1 MKKIVGT
8 IAAVAVAAGVAFA
21 DVGIGSWGRAV
32 WTPVAY
38 DDADGKVKSWEGISW
53 GGNFSRIGITVHG
66 ESENVGFAL
75 DMNADNYSSTG
86 IGVHDIAHF
95 WAKPWSWLEVKIGK
109 TQDDTGRGN
118 IAYGIFN
125 WKRMGAGWT
134 GEDVTF
140 TRFGNGTGGQAQGAI
155 VKVTPVEGLWA
166 IAAFDVQ
173 DNGEAVST
181 FGNHAQYGV
190 GYNIEGIG
198 HIRAQ
203 YIGGENVTDHDG
215 NLVAKDQ
222 INAAFDLAAVENL
235 YLTVG
240 AYIPLH
246 LNRGQLDVKDPKTKK
261 IWKFNE
267 DTGIYDL
274 DKTETTSFSVAE
286 KDKDGIPQV
295 KLAVGASYKVAAVT
309 FNAFF
314 VGYLPNTLK
323 NKDGD
328 KLLTKDF
335 NCQVGVGADVDLGN
349 GIGLVADVR
358 FSSAVSYSGSSTTLK
373 TSGEEV
379 VFLVGASK
387 ALTNGS
393 IGIGFQGDINT
404 VIAENF
410 TDNSNTRFNWCIP
423 VVISASF

>member
-53 GGNFSRIGITVHG
+53 GGNFSRVGITVHA

-118 IAYGIFN
+118 IAYGMFN

-155 VKVTPVEGLWA
+155 LKVTPVEGLWA

-181 FGNHAQYGV
+181 FGNHAQYGI
-190 GYNIEGIG
+190 GYEIDGIG

-203 YIGGENVTDHDG
+203 YIGGKNTTDVDG
-215 NLVAKDQ
+215 STVPEDQ

-246 LNRGQLDVKDPKTKK
+246 LNRGNVK
-261 IWKFNE
+261 
-267 DTGIYDL
+267 
-274 DKTETTSFSVAE
+274 E
-286 KDKDGIPQV
+286 KDKKIEDTIPQV

-314 VGYLPNTLK
+314 VGNLPNTIK
-323 NKDGD
+323 FGGSEV
-328 KLLTKDF
+328 TKDF

-358 FSSAVSYSGSSTTLK
+358 FSSAVSYSDSSTTHK
-373 TSGEEV
+373 ASGEEV

-404 VIAENF
+404 VIADNF
-410 TDNSNTRFNWCIP
+410 KDNSNTRFNWCIP

>member
-75 DMNADNYSSTG
+75 DMNADDYGNKG

-95 WAKPWSWLEVKIGK
+95 WAKPWSWLEVKVGK

-118 IAYGIFN
+118 IAYGMFN

-181 FGNHAQYGV
+181 FGNHAQYGI
-190 GYNIEGIG
+190 GYEIAGIG

-203 YIGGENVTDHDG
+203 YIGGELKEKLGSNEYDVKDLSSG
-215 NLVAKDQ
+215 EAVAKDL
-222 INAAFDLAAVENL
+222 INAAFDLKAVENL

-246 LNRGQLDVKDPKTKK
+246 LNRGNVAITDK
-261 IWKFNE
+261 IE
-267 DTGIYDL
+267 
-274 DKTETTSFSVAE
+274 ET
-286 KDKDGIPQV
+286 IPQV

-314 VGYLPNTLK
+314 VGNLPNTVK
-323 NKDGD
+323 GGGFEA
-328 KLLTKDF
+328 TKDF

-358 FSSAVSYSGSSTTLK
+358 FSSAVSYAIGSTTYK
-373 TSGEEV
+373 ASGEEV

-404 VIAENF
+404 VIANF
-410 TDNSNTRFNWCIP
+410 KDNSNTRFNWCIP

>member
-53 GGNFSRIGITVHG
+53 GGNFSRVGITVHA

-75 DMNADNYSSTG
+75 DMNADDYGNKG

-95 WAKPWSWLEVKIGK
+95 WAKPWSWLEVKVGK

-118 IAYGIFN
+118 IAYGMFN

-181 FGNHAQYGV
+181 FGNHAQYGI
-190 GYNIEGIG
+190 GYEIDGIG

-203 YIGGENVTDHDG
+203 YIGGINTTDVDG
-215 NLVAKDQ
+215 STVPEDQ

-246 LNRGQLDVKDPKTKK
+246 LNRGNVAITDK
-261 IWKFNE
+261 IE
-267 DTGIYDL
+267 DT
-274 DKTETTSFSVAE
+274 
-286 KDKDGIPQV
+286 IPQV

-314 VGYLPNTLK
+314 VGNLPNTIK
-323 NKDGD
+323 FGGSEV
-328 KLLTKDF
+328 TKDF

-358 FSSAVSYSGSSTTLK
+358 FSSAVSYSNSSTTLK
-373 TSGEEV
+373 ASGEEV

-404 VIAENF
+404 VIADNF
-410 TDNSNTRFNWCIP
+410 KDNSNTRFNWCIP
-423 VVISASF
+423 VVISASL

>member
-21 DVGIGSWGRAV
+21 DVGIGSWGRSV

-75 DMNADNYSSTG
+75 DMNADGYSTA
-86 IGVHDIAHF
+86 GVHDFAHL
-95 WAKPWSWLEVKIGK
+95 WAKPWSWLDVKVGK

-118 IAYGIFN
+118 IAYGMFN

-134 GEDVTF
+134 GDDVTF
-140 TRFGNGTGGQAQGAI
+140 TRFGDGKGGQAKGAI

-166 IAAFDVQ
+166 IAAFDVK
-173 DNGEAVST
+173 DNEEAVST
-181 FGNHAQYGV
+181 FGNHAQYGI
-190 GYNIEGIG
+190 GYEIDGIG

-203 YIGGENVTDHDG
+203 YIGGENTTDVDG
-215 NLVAKDQ
+215 STVPEDQ

-246 LNRGQLDVKDPKTKK
+246 LNRGNVTKTDK
-261 IWKFNE
+261 IE
-267 DTGIYDL
+267 DT
-274 DKTETTSFSVAE
+274 
-286 KDKDGIPQV
+286 IPQV

-314 VGYLPNTLK
+314 VGNLPNPNTIK
-323 NKDGD
+323 VGD
-328 KLLTKDF
+328 IEVTKDF

-358 FSSAVSYSGSSTTLK
+358 FSSAVSYSNSSTTLK
-373 TSGEEV
+373 ASGEEV

-404 VIAENF
+404 VITSDF
-410 TDNSNTRFNWCIP
+410 KDNSNTRFNWCIP

>member
-21 DVGIGSWGRAV
+21 DVGIGSWGRSV

-53 GGNFSRIGITVHG
+53 GGNFSRVGITVHA

-118 IAYGIFN
+118 IAYGMFN

-140 TRFGNGTGGQAQGAI
+140 TRFGDGKGGQAQGAI

-181 FGNHAQYGV
+181 FGNHAQYGI
-190 GYNIEGIG
+190 GYEIDGIG

-203 YIGGENVTDHDG
+203 YIGGKNTTDVDG
-215 NLVAKDQ
+215 STVPEDQ

-246 LNRGQLDVKDPKTKK
+246 LNRGNVK
-261 IWKFNE
+261 
-267 DTGIYDL
+267 
-274 DKTETTSFSVAE
+274 E
-286 KDKDGIPQV
+286 KDKKIEDTIPQV

-314 VGYLPNTLK
+314 VGNLPNTIK
-323 NKDGD
+323 FGGSEV
-328 KLLTKDF
+328 TKDF

-358 FSSAVSYSGSSTTLK
+358 FSSAVSYSNSSTTLK
-373 TSGEEV
+373 ASGEEV

-404 VIAENF
+404 VIADNF
-410 TDNSNTRFNWCIP
+410 KDNSNTRFNWCIP

>member
-53 GGNFSRIGITVHG
+53 GGNFSRVGITVHA

-75 DMNADNYSSTG
+75 DMNADDYGNKG

-95 WAKPWSWLEVKIGK
+95 WAKPWSWLEVKVGK

-118 IAYGIFN
+118 IAYGMFN

-140 TRFGNGTGGQAQGAI
+140 TRFGNGGGGQAQGAI
-155 VKVTPVEGLWA
+155 LKVTPVEGLW
-166 IAAFDVQ
+166 IIGAFDVQ
-173 DNGEAVST
+173 DNGKAVST

-203 YIGGENVTDHDG
+203 YIGGENVKDCEGT
-215 NLVAKDQ
+215 LVAKDQ

-246 LNRGQLDVKDPKTKK
+246 LNRGDFEYKNNS
-261 IWKFNE
+261 IE
-267 DTGIYDL
+267 
-274 DKTETTSFSVAE
+274 ES
-286 KDKDGIPQV
+286 IPQV
-295 KLAVGASYKVAAVT
+295 KLAVGASYKVATVT

-323 NKDGD
+323 NKNGD
-328 KLLTKDF
+328 NLVTKDF

-358 FSSAVSYSGSSTTLK
+358 FSSAVSYSISSSTAK
-373 TSGEEV
+373 ASGEEV

-404 VIAENF
+404 VIADNF
-410 TDNSNTRFNWCIP
+410 KDNSNTRFNWCVP

>member
-53 GGNFSRIGITVHG
+53 GGNFSRVGITVHG

-75 DMNADNYSSTG
+75 DMNADIYSSTG

-95 WAKPWSWLEVKIGK
+95 WAKPWSWLEVKVGK

-118 IAYGIFN
+118 IAYGMFN

-181 FGNHAQYGV
+181 FGNHAQYGI
-190 GYNIEGIG
+190 GYEIDGIG

-203 YIGGENVTDHDG
+203 YIGGKKVEDDAG
-215 NLVAKDQ
+215 NLVAEDQ

-246 LNRGQLDVKDPKTKK
+246 LNRGDFKLHNKGELINKSFYFD
-261 IWKFNE
+261 
-267 DTGIYDL
+267 
-274 DKTETTSFSVAE
+274 TETGNPKQNKYENNSIEES
-286 KDKDGIPQV
+286 IPQV

-314 VGYLPNTLK
+314 VGYLPNTVK
-323 NKDGD
+323 ISGIEI
-328 KLLTKDF
+328 TKDF
-335 NCQVGVGADVDLGN
+335 SCQFGVGADVDLGN

-358 FSSAVSYSGSSTTLK
+358 FSSAVSYSNSSSTAK
-373 TSGEEV
+373 ASGEEV

-404 VIAENF
+404 VIADNF
-410 TDNSNTRFNWCIP
+410 KDNSNTRFNWCVP

>member
-53 GGNFSRIGITVHG
+53 GGNFSRVGITVHA

-75 DMNADNYSSTG
+75 DMNADEYGNKG
-86 IGVHDIAHF
+86 IGVHDFAHF
-95 WAKPWSWLEVKIGK
+95 WAKPWSWLEVKVGK

-118 IAYGIFN
+118 IAYGMFN

-140 TRFGNGTGGQAQGAI
+140 TRFGDGKGGQAQGAI

-181 FGNHAQYGV
+181 FGNHAQYGI
-190 GYNIEGIG
+190 GYEIDGIG

-203 YIGGENVTDHDG
+203 YIGGKNTTDVDG
-215 NLVAKDQ
+215 STVPEDQ

-246 LNRGQLDVKDPKTKK
+246 LNRGNVNENVTNKK
-261 IWKFNE
+261 IE
-267 DTGIYDL
+267 DT
-274 DKTETTSFSVAE
+274 
-286 KDKDGIPQV
+286 IPQV

-314 VGYLPNTLK
+314 VGNLPNTIK
-323 NKDGD
+323 VGGFEV
-328 KLLTKDF
+328 TKDF

-358 FSSAVSYSGSSTTLK
+358 FSSAVSYSNSSTTLK
-373 TSGEEV
+373 SSGEEV

-404 VIAENF
+404 VIADNF
-410 TDNSNTRFNWCIP
+410 KDNSNTRFNWCIP

>member
-21 DVGIGSWGRAV
+21 DVGIGSWGRSV

-53 GGNFSRIGITVHG
+53 GGDFSRIGITVHG

-75 DMNADNYSSTG
+75 DMNADDYGKKG

-95 WAKPWSWLEVKIGK
+95 WAKPWSWLEVKVGK

-118 IAYGIFN
+118 IAYGMFN
-125 WKRMGAGWT
+125 WKRMGAGKT

-140 TRFGNGTGGQAQGAI
+140 TRFGDGKGGQAQGAI

-166 IAAFDVQ
+166 IAAFDVK
-173 DNGEAVST
+173 DNEEAVST
-181 FGNHAQYGV
+181 FGNHAQYGI
-190 GYNIEGIG
+190 GYEIDGIG

-203 YIGGENVTDHDG
+203 YIGGENTTDVDG
-215 NLVAKDQ
+215 STVPEDQ

-246 LNRGQLDVKDPKTKK
+246 LNRGSVAKKTDK
-261 IWKFNE
+261 IE
-267 DTGIYDL
+267 DT
-274 DKTETTSFSVAE
+274 
-286 KDKDGIPQV
+286 IPQV

-314 VGYLPNTLK
+314 VGNLPNTLK
-323 NKDGD
+323 DKDGNNIG
-328 KLLTKDF
+328 TKDF

-358 FSSAVSYSGSSTTLK
+358 FSSAVSYSNSSTTFK
-373 TSGEEV
+373 ASGEEV

-404 VIAENF
+404 VLTSDF
-410 TDNSNTRFNWCIP
+410 KDNSNTRFNWCIP

>member
-53 GGNFSRIGITVHG
+53 GGNFSRVGITVHA

-75 DMNADNYSSTG
+75 DMNADDYGNKG

-95 WAKPWSWLEVKIGK
+95 WAKPWSWLEVKVGK

-118 IAYGIFN
+118 IAYGMFN

-140 TRFGNGTGGQAQGAI
+140 TRFGNGGGGQAQGAI
-155 VKVTPVEGLWA
+155 LKVTPVEGLW
-166 IAAFDVQ
+166 IIGAFDVQ

-190 GYNIEGIG
+190 GYEIEGIG

-203 YIGGENVTDHDG
+203 YIGGKNVKDCEGT
-215 NLVAKDQ
+215 LVAKDQ
-222 INAAFDLAAVENL
+222 INAAFDLTAVENL

-246 LNRGQLDVKDPKTKK
+246 LNRGDFKVHNKGEL
-261 IWKFNE
+261 I
-267 DTGIYDL
+267 
-274 DKTETTSFSVAE
+274 DKSFYFDTETGNAKQNEYKNNSIEES
-286 KDKDGIPQV
+286 IPQV

-314 VGYLPNTLK
+314 VGYLPNT
-323 NKDGD
+323 GIEY
-328 KLLTKDF
+328 TKDF

-358 FSSAVSYSGSSTTLK
+358 FSSAVSYSNSSTTFK
-373 TSGEEV
+373 ASGEEV

-404 VIAENF
+404 VI
-410 TDNSNTRFNWCIP
+410 TSDYKDNSNTRFNWCIP

>member
-21 DVGIGSWGRAV
+21 DVGIGSWGRSV

-53 GGNFSRIGITVHG
+53 GGNFSRVGITVHA

-75 DMNADNYSSTG
+75 DMNADDYGNKG

-95 WAKPWSWLEVKIGK
+95 WAKPWSWLEVKVGK

-118 IAYGIFN
+118 IAYGMFN

-140 TRFGNGTGGQAQGAI
+140 TRFGDGKGGQAQGAI

-181 FGNHAQYGV
+181 FGNHAQYGI
-190 GYNIEGIG
+190 GYEIDGIG

-203 YIGGENVTDHDG
+203 YIGGKNTTDVDG
-215 NLVAKDQ
+215 STVPEDQ

-246 LNRGQLDVKDPKTKK
+246 LNRGNVAITDK
-261 IWKFNE
+261 IE
-267 DTGIYDL
+267 DT
-274 DKTETTSFSVAE
+274 
-286 KDKDGIPQV
+286 IPQV

-314 VGYLPNTLK
+314 VGNLPNTIK
-323 NKDGD
+323 FGGSEV
-328 KLLTKDF
+328 TKDF

-358 FSSAVSYSGSSTTLK
+358 FSSANSYSYSSTTLK
-373 TSGEEV
+373 SSGEEV

-404 VIAENF
+404 VITSDF
-410 TDNSNTRFNWCIP
+410 KDNSNTRFNWCIP

>member
-53 GGNFSRIGITVHG
+53 GGNFSRVGITVHA

-75 DMNADNYSSTG
+75 DMNADEYGNKG

-95 WAKPWSWLEVKIGK
+95 WAKPWSWLEVKVGK

-118 IAYGIFN
+118 IAYGMFN
-125 WKRMGAGWT
+125 WKRMGAGFT

-140 TRFGNGTGGQAQGAI
+140 TRFGNGGGGQAQGAI

-181 FGNHAQYGV
+181 FGNHAQYGI
-190 GYNIEGIG
+190 GYEIDGIG

-203 YIGGENVTDHDG
+203 YIGGEKTTDMDG
-215 NLVAKDQ
+215 NTVAKDQ

-246 LNRGQLDVKDPKTKK
+246 LNRGNVAITDK
-261 IWKFNE
+261 IE
-267 DTGIYDL
+267 DT
-274 DKTETTSFSVAE
+274 
-286 KDKDGIPQV
+286 IPQV

-314 VGYLPNTLK
+314 VGNLPNTVK
-323 NKDGD
+323 GGGFEA
-328 KLLTKDF
+328 TKDF

-358 FSSAVSYSGSSTTLK
+358 FSSAVSYSISSSTAK
-373 TSGEEV
+373 ASGEEV

-393 IGIGFQGDINT
+393 IGIGFQGDINN

>member
-53 GGNFSRIGITVHG
+53 GGNFSRVGITVHA

-75 DMNADNYSSTG
+75 DMNADEYGNKG

-118 IAYGIFN
+118 IAYGMFN
-125 WKRMGAGWT
+125 WKRMGAGRT

-140 TRFGNGTGGQAQGAI
+140 TRFGNGGGGQAQGAI
-155 VKVTPVEGLWA
+155 LKVTPVEGLW
-166 IAAFDVQ
+166 IIGAFDVQ

-190 GYNIEGIG
+190 GYEIEGIG

-203 YIGGENVTDHDG
+203 YIGGENVTDYDG

-246 LNRGQLDVKDPKTKK
+246 FNRGEIKTTTK
-261 IWKFNE
+261 
-267 DTGIYDL
+267 GDL
-274 DKTETTSFSVAE
+274 ISKSFSFDTETGLAKQNKYESTSIS
-286 KDKDGIPQV
+286 DTIPQV

-314 VGYLPNTLK
+314 VGNLPNTIK
-323 NKDGD
+323 FGGFEV
-328 KLLTKDF
+328 TKDF

-358 FSSAVSYSGSSTTLK
+358 FSSAVSYSSSSTTLK
-373 TSGEEV
+373 ASGEEV

-404 VIAENF
+404 VITSDF
-410 TDNSNTRFNWCIP
+410 KDNSNTRFNWCIP

>member
-53 GGNFSRIGITVHG
+53 GGNFSRVGITVHA

-75 DMNADNYSSTG
+75 DMNADDYGNKG

-118 IAYGIFN
+118 IAYGMFN

-140 TRFGNGTGGQAQGAI
+140 TRFGDGKGGQAQGAI

-181 FGNHAQYGV
+181 FGNHAQYGI
-190 GYNIEGIG
+190 GYEIAGIG

-203 YIGGENVTDHDG
+203 YIGGELKEKLGSNEYDVKDLSSG
-215 NLVAKDQ
+215 EAVAKDL
-222 INAAFDLAAVENL
+222 INAAFDLKAVENL

-246 LNRGQLDVKDPKTKK
+246 LNRGNVAITDK
-261 IWKFNE
+261 IE
-267 DTGIYDL
+267 
-274 DKTETTSFSVAE
+274 ET
-286 KDKDGIPQV
+286 IPQV

-314 VGYLPNTLK
+314 VGNLPNTIK
-323 NKDGD
+323 VGGFEV
-328 KLLTKDF
+328 TKDF

-358 FSSAVSYSGSSTTLK
+358 FSSAVSYSNSSTTLK
-373 TSGEEV
+373 SSGEEV

-404 VIAENF
+404 VIADNF
-410 TDNSNTRFNWCIP
+410 KDNSNTRFNWCIP

>member
-53 GGNFSRIGITVHG
+53 GGNFSRVGITVHA

-75 DMNADNYSSTG
+75 DMNADDYGNKG

-95 WAKPWSWLEVKIGK
+95 WAKPWSWLEVKVGK

-118 IAYGIFN
+118 IAYGMFN

-140 TRFGNGTGGQAQGAI
+140 TRFGNGGGGQAQGAI
-155 VKVTPVEGLWA
+155 LKVTPVEGLW
-166 IAAFDVQ
+166 IIGAFDVQ

-203 YIGGENVTDHDG
+203 YIGGENTTDCEG
-215 NLVAKDQ
+215 NRVAKDQ

-246 LNRGQLDVKDPKTKK
+246 LNRGNVAITDK
-261 IWKFNE
+261 IE
-267 DTGIYDL
+267 DT
-274 DKTETTSFSVAE
+274 
-286 KDKDGIPQV
+286 IPQV

-323 NKDGD
+323 NKNGD
-328 KLLTKDF
+328 NLVTKDF

-358 FSSAVSYSGSSTTLK
+358 FSSAVSYSNSSTTLK

-404 VIAENF
+404 VIADNF
-410 TDNSNTRFNWCIP
+410 KDNSNTRFNWCVP

>member
-53 GGNFSRIGITVHG
+53 GGNFSRVGITVHA

-75 DMNADNYSSTG
+75 DMNADDYGNKG

-95 WAKPWSWLEVKIGK
+95 WAKPWSWLEVKVGK

-118 IAYGIFN
+118 IAYGMFN

-134 GEDVTF
+134 GDDVTF
-140 TRFGNGTGGQAQGAI
+140 TRFGNGGGGQAQGAI
-155 VKVTPVEGLWA
+155 LKVTPVEGLW
-166 IAAFDVQ
+166 IIGAFDVQ

-203 YIGGENVTDHDG
+203 YIGGEKTTDMDG
-215 NLVAKDQ
+215 NTVAKDQ

-246 LNRGQLDVKDPKTKK
+246 LNRGDFKSHNKGDLINKS
-261 IWKFNE
+261 FYF
-267 DTGIYDL
+267 DTESGSAKQNKYENNSI
-274 DKTETTSFSVAE
+274 EES
-286 KDKDGIPQV
+286 IPQV

-314 VGYLPNTLK
+314 VGYLPNTVK
-323 NKDGD
+323 ISGIEI
-328 KLLTKDF
+328 TKDF
-335 NCQVGVGADVDLGN
+335 SCQFGVGADVDLGN

-358 FSSAVSYSGSSTTLK
+358 FSSAVSYSNSSSTAK
-373 TSGEEV
+373 ASGEEV

-404 VIAENF
+404 VIADNF
-410 TDNSNTRFNWCIP
+410 KDNSNTRFNWCIP

>member
-53 GGNFSRIGITVHG
+53 GGNFSRVGITVHA

-75 DMNADNYSSTG
+75 DMNADDYGNKG

-95 WAKPWSWLEVKIGK
+95 WAKPWSWLEVKVGK

-118 IAYGIFN
+118 IAYGMFN

-140 TRFGNGTGGQAQGAI
+140 TRFGNGGGGQAQGAI
-155 VKVTPVEGLWA
+155 LKVTPVEGLW
-166 IAAFDVQ
+166 IIGAFDVQ

-203 YIGGENVTDHDG
+203 YIGGENTTDCEG
-215 NLVAKDQ
+215 NRVAKDQ

-246 LNRGQLDVKDPKTKK
+246 LNRGNVAITDK
-261 IWKFNE
+261 IE
-267 DTGIYDL
+267 DT
-274 DKTETTSFSVAE
+274 
-286 KDKDGIPQV
+286 IPQV
-295 KLAVGASYKVAAVT
+295 KLAVGASYKVATVT

-323 NKDGD
+323 NKNGD
-328 KLLTKDF
+328 NLVTKDF

-358 FSSAVSYSGSSTTLK
+358 FSSAVSYSNSSTTLK

-404 VIAENF
+404 VIADNF
-410 TDNSNTRFNWCIP
+410 KDNSNTRFNWCVP

>member
-21 DVGIGSWGRAV
+21 DVGIGSWGRSV

-75 DMNADNYSSTG
+75 DMNADDYGNKG

-95 WAKPWSWLEVKIGK
+95 WAKPWSWLEVKVGK

-118 IAYGIFN
+118 IAYGMFN

-140 TRFGNGTGGQAQGAI
+140 TRFGDGKGGQAKGAI

-181 FGNHAQYGV
+181 FGNHAQYGI
-190 GYNIEGIG
+190 GYEIDGIG

-203 YIGGENVTDHDG
+203 YIGGKNTTDVDG
-215 NLVAKDQ
+215 STVPEDQ

-246 LNRGQLDVKDPKTKK
+246 LNRGSVAKKTDK
-261 IWKFNE
+261 IE
-267 DTGIYDL
+267 DT
-274 DKTETTSFSVAE
+274 
-286 KDKDGIPQV
+286 IPQV

-314 VGYLPNTLK
+314 VGNLPNTLK
-323 NKDGD
+323 DKDGNNIV
-328 KLLTKDF
+328 TKDF

-358 FSSAVSYSGSSTTLK
+358 FSSAVSYSNSSTTFK
-373 TSGEEV
+373 ASGEEV

-404 VIAENF
+404 VITSDF
-410 TDNSNTRFNWCIP
+410 KDNSNTRFNWCIP

>member
-21 DVGIGSWGRAV
+21 DVGIGSWGRSV

-75 DMNADNYSSTG
+75 DMNADDYGKKG
-86 IGVHDIAHF
+86 IGVHDFAHF
-95 WAKPWSWLEVKIGK
+95 WAKPWSWLEVKVGK

-118 IAYGIFN
+118 IAYGMFN

-134 GEDVTF
+134 GDDVTF
-140 TRFGNGTGGQAQGAI
+140 TRFGDGKGGQAQGAI

-181 FGNHAQYGV
+181 FGNHAQYGI
-190 GYNIEGIG
+190 GYEIDGIG

-203 YIGGENVTDHDG
+203 YIGGKNTTDLDG
-215 NLVAKDQ
+215 STVPEDQ

-246 LNRGQLDVKDPKTKK
+246 LNRGEIKITKK
-261 IWKFNE
+261 GELIPESFSF
-267 DTGIYDL
+267 D
-274 DKTETTSFSVAE
+274 TETGDKKQNKYESTSIS
-286 KDKDGIPQV
+286 DTIPQV

-314 VGYLPNTLK
+314 VGNLPNPNTIK
-323 NKDGD
+323 VDGFEV
-328 KLLTKDF
+328 TKDF

-358 FSSAVSYSGSSTTLK
+358 FSSAVSYSNSSTTFK
-373 TSGEEV
+373 ASGEEV

-404 VIAENF
+404 VITSDF
-410 TDNSNTRFNWCIP
+410 KDNSNTRFNWCIP

>member
-95 WAKPWSWLEVKIGK
+95 WAKPWSWLEVKVGK

-118 IAYGIFN
+118 IAYGMFN
-125 WKRMGAGWT
+125 WKRMGAGFT

-181 FGNHAQYGV
+181 FGNHAQYGI
-190 GYNIEGIG
+190 GYEIDGIG

-203 YIGGENVTDHDG
+203 YIGGENTTDMDG
-215 NLVAKDQ
+215 NTVAKDQ

-246 LNRGQLDVKDPKTKK
+246 LNRGNVAITDK
-261 IWKFNE
+261 IE
-267 DTGIYDL
+267 
-274 DKTETTSFSVAE
+274 ET
-286 KDKDGIPQV
+286 IPQV

-314 VGYLPNTLK
+314 VGNLPNTIK
-323 NKDGD
+323 VGGSEF
-328 KLLTKDF
+328 TKDF

-358 FSSAVSYSGSSTTLK
+358 FSSAVSYSNSSTTLK
-373 TSGEEV
+373 ASGEEV

-393 IGIGFQGDINT
+393 IGIGFQGDINN
-404 VIAENF
+404 VIADNF
-410 TDNSNTRFNWCIP
+410 KDNSNTRFNWCIP

>member
-53 GGNFSRIGITVHG
+53 GGNFSRVGITVHA

-95 WAKPWSWLEVKIGK
+95 WAKPWSWLEVKVGK

-118 IAYGIFN
+118 IAYGMFN

-140 TRFGNGTGGQAQGAI
+140 TRFGNGGGGQAQGAI
-155 VKVTPVEGLWA
+155 LKVTPVEGLW
-166 IAAFDVQ
+166 IIGAFDVQ

-190 GYNIEGIG
+190 GYEIEGIG

-203 YIGGENVTDHDG
+203 YIGGENVTDYDG

-246 LNRGQLDVKDPKTKK
+246 LNRGNVAITDK
-261 IWKFNE
+261 IE
-267 DTGIYDL
+267 DT
-274 DKTETTSFSVAE
+274 
-286 KDKDGIPQV
+286 IPQV

-328 KLLTKDF
+328 KLFTKDF

-358 FSSAVSYSGSSTTLK
+358 FSSAVSYSNSSTTLK

-404 VIAENF
+404 VIADNF
-410 TDNSNTRFNWCIP
+410 KDNSNTRFNWCIP

>member
-21 DVGIGSWGRAV
+21 DVGIGSWGRSV

-75 DMNADNYSSTG
+75 DMNADDYGKKG
-86 IGVHDIAHF
+86 IGVHDFAHF
-95 WAKPWSWLEVKIGK
+95 WAKPWSWLEVKVGK

-118 IAYGIFN
+118 IAYGMFN

-134 GEDVTF
+134 GDDVTF
-140 TRFGNGTGGQAQGAI
+140 TRFGDGKGEQAQGAI

-173 DNGEAVST
+173 DDGEAVST
-181 FGNHAQYGV
+181 FGNHAQYGI
-190 GYNIEGIG
+190 GYEIDGIG

-203 YIGGENVTDHDG
+203 YIGGKNTTDLDG
-215 NLVAKDQ
+215 STVPEDQ

-246 LNRGQLDVKDPKTKK
+246 LNRGEIKITKK
-261 IWKFNE
+261 GELIPESYSF
-267 DTGIYDL
+267 DT
-274 DKTETTSFSVAE
+274 KTGQEKQNKYESTSLS
-286 KDKDGIPQV
+286 DTIPQV

-314 VGYLPNTLK
+314 VGNLPNPNTIK
-323 NKDGD
+323 VGD
-328 KLLTKDF
+328 IEVSKDF

-358 FSSAVSYSGSSTTLK
+358 FSSAVSYSNSSTTLK
-373 TSGEEV
+373 ASGEEV

-404 VIAENF
+404 VITSDF
-410 TDNSNTRFNWCIP
+410 KDNSNTRFNWCIP

>member
-21 DVGIGSWGRAV
+21 DVGIGSWGRSV

-53 GGNFSRIGITVHG
+53 GGDFSRIGITVHG

-75 DMNADNYSSTG
+75 DMNADGYSTA
-86 IGVHDIAHF
+86 GVHDFAHL
-95 WAKPWSWLEVKIGK
+95 WAKPWSWLEVKVGK

-118 IAYGIFN
+118 IAYGMFN

-134 GEDVTF
+134 GDDVTF
-140 TRFGNGTGGQAQGAI
+140 TRFGDGKGGQAKGAI

-166 IAAFDVQ
+166 IAAFDVK
-173 DNGEAVST
+173 DNEEAVST
-181 FGNHAQYGV
+181 FGNHAQYGI
-190 GYNIEGIG
+190 GYEIDGIG

-203 YIGGENVTDHDG
+203 YIGGENTTDVDG
-215 NLVAKDQ
+215 STVPEDQ

-246 LNRGQLDVKDPKTKK
+246 LNRGNVTKTDK
-261 IWKFNE
+261 IE
-267 DTGIYDL
+267 DT
-274 DKTETTSFSVAE
+274 
-286 KDKDGIPQV
+286 IPQV

-314 VGYLPNTLK
+314 VGNLPNPNTIK
-323 NKDGD
+323 VGD
-328 KLLTKDF
+328 IEVTKDF

-358 FSSAVSYSGSSTTLK
+358 FSSAVSYSNSSTTLK
-373 TSGEEV
+373 ASGEEV

-404 VIAENF
+404 VITSDF
-410 TDNSNTRFNWCIP
+410 KDNSNTRFNWCIP

>member
-53 GGNFSRIGITVHG
+53 GGNFSRVGITVHA

-95 WAKPWSWLEVKIGK
+95 WAKPWSWLEVKVGK

-118 IAYGIFN
+118 IAYGMFN

-140 TRFGNGTGGQAQGAI
+140 TRFGNGGGGQAQGAI
-155 VKVTPVEGLWA
+155 LKVTPVEGLWA

-181 FGNHAQYGV
+181 FGNHAQYGI
-190 GYNIEGIG
+190 GYEIDGIG

-203 YIGGENVTDHDG
+203 YIGGKNTTDVDG
-215 NLVAKDQ
+215 STVPEDQ

-246 LNRGQLDVKDPKTKK
+246 LNRGNVAITDK
-261 IWKFNE
+261 IE
-267 DTGIYDL
+267 DT
-274 DKTETTSFSVAE
+274 
-286 KDKDGIPQV
+286 IPQV

-314 VGYLPNTLK
+314 VGNLPNTIK
-323 NKDGD
+323 FGGSEV
-328 KLLTKDF
+328 TKDF

-358 FSSAVSYSGSSTTLK
+358 FSSANSYSYSSTTLK
-373 TSGEEV
+373 SSGEEV

-404 VIAENF
+404 VITSDF
-410 TDNSNTRFNWCIP
+410 KDNSNTRFNWCIP

>member
-53 GGNFSRIGITVHG
+53 GGNFSRVGITVHA

-75 DMNADNYSSTG
+75 DMNADDYGNKG

-95 WAKPWSWLEVKIGK
+95 WAKPWSWLEVKVGK

-181 FGNHAQYGV
+181 FGNHAQYGI
-190 GYNIEGIG
+190 GYEIDGIG

-203 YIGGENVTDHDG
+203 YIGGKNTTDVDG
-215 NLVAKDQ
+215 STVPEDQ

-246 LNRGQLDVKDPKTKK
+246 LNRGNVAITDK
-261 IWKFNE
+261 IE
-267 DTGIYDL
+267 
-274 DKTETTSFSVAE
+274 ET
-286 KDKDGIPQV
+286 IPQV

-314 VGYLPNTLK
+314 VGNLPNTIK
-323 NKDGD
+323 VGGFEV
-328 KLLTKDF
+328 TKDF

-358 FSSAVSYSGSSTTLK
+358 FSSAVSYSNSSTTLK
-373 TSGEEV
+373 ASGEEV

-393 IGIGFQGDINT
+393 IGIGFQGDINN
-404 VIAENF
+404 VITSDF
-410 TDNSNTRFNWCIP
+410 KDNSNTRFNWCIP

>member
-8 IAAVAVAAGVAFA
+8 IAAVALAAGVAFA
-21 DVGIGSWGRAV
+21 DVGIGSWGRSV

-53 GGNFSRIGITVHG
+53 GGTFSRVGITVHA

-118 IAYGIFN
+118 IAYGMFN

-181 FGNHAQYGV
+181 FGNHAQYGI
-190 GYNIEGIG
+190 GYEIDGIG

-203 YIGGENVTDHDG
+203 YIGGKNTTDVDG
-215 NLVAKDQ
+215 STVPEDQ

-246 LNRGQLDVKDPKTKK
+246 LNRGNINVTGEK
-261 IWKFNE
+261 IE
-267 DTGIYDL
+267 
-274 DKTETTSFSVAE
+274 ET
-286 KDKDGIPQV
+286 IPQV

-314 VGYLPNTLK
+314 VGNLPNTIK
-323 NKDGD
+323 FGGFEV
-328 KLLTKDF
+328 TKDF

-358 FSSAVSYSGSSTTLK
+358 FSSAVSYSSSSTTLK
-373 TSGEEV
+373 ASGEEV

-404 VIAENF
+404 VIADNF
-410 TDNSNTRFNWCIP
+410 KDNSNTRFNWCIP

>member
-21 DVGIGSWGRAV
+21 DVGIGSWGRSV

-53 GGNFSRIGITVHG
+53 GGNFSRVGITVHG

-75 DMNADNYSSTG
+75 DMNADSYGTMG
-86 IGVHDIAHF
+86 IGVHDFAHF
-95 WAKPWSWLEVKIGK
+95 WAKPWSWLEVKVGK

-125 WKRMGAGWT
+125 WKRMGAGFT

-181 FGNHAQYGV
+181 FGNHAQYGI
-190 GYNIEGIG
+190 GYEIDGIG

-203 YIGGENVTDHDG
+203 YIGGENTTDCEG
-215 NLVAKDQ
+215 NRVAKDQ

-246 LNRGQLDVKDPKTKK
+246 LNRGKIETTTK
-261 IWKFNE
+261 
-267 DTGIYDL
+267 GDL
-274 DKTETTSFSVAE
+274 ISKSFSFDTETGLAKQNKYESTSIS
-286 KDKDGIPQV
+286 DTIPQV

-323 NKDGD
+323 NKNGD
-328 KLLTKDF
+328 NLGTKDF

-358 FSSAVSYSGSSTTLK
+358 FSSAVSYAIGSTTYK
-373 TSGEEV
+373 ASGEEV

-393 IGIGFQGDINT
+393 IGIGFQGDINN
-404 VIAENF
+404 VIANF
-410 TDNSNTRFNWCIP
+410 KDNSNTRFNWCIP

>member
-53 GGNFSRIGITVHG
+53 GGNFSRVGITVHG

-75 DMNADNYSSTG
+75 DMNADEYGNKG

-118 IAYGIFN
+118 IAYGMFN
-125 WKRMGAGWT
+125 WKRMGAGRT

-140 TRFGNGTGGQAQGAI
+140 TRFGNGGGGQAQGAI
-155 VKVTPVEGLWA
+155 LKVTPVEGLW
-166 IAAFDVQ
+166 IIGAFDVQ

-203 YIGGENVTDHDG
+203 YIGGKNTTDVDG
-215 NLVAKDQ
+215 STVPEDQ

-246 LNRGQLDVKDPKTKK
+246 LNRGNVAITDK
-261 IWKFNE
+261 IE
-267 DTGIYDL
+267 DT
-274 DKTETTSFSVAE
+274 
-286 KDKDGIPQV
+286 IPQV

-314 VGYLPNTLK
+314 VGNLPNTIK
-323 NKDGD
+323 FGGFEV
-328 KLLTKDF
+328 TKDF

-358 FSSAVSYSGSSTTLK
+358 FSSAVSYSSSSTTLK
-373 TSGEEV
+373 ASGEEV

-404 VIAENF
+404 VIADNF
-410 TDNSNTRFNWCIP
+410 KDNSNTRFNWCIP

>member
-53 GGNFSRIGITVHG
+53 GGNFSRVGITVHA

-75 DMNADNYSSTG
+75 DMNADDYGNKG

-95 WAKPWSWLEVKIGK
+95 WAKPWSWLEVKVGK

-118 IAYGIFN
+118 IAYGMFN

-140 TRFGNGTGGQAQGAI
+140 TRFGDGKGGQAQGAI

-181 FGNHAQYGV
+181 FGNHAQYGI
-190 GYNIEGIG
+190 GYEIDGIG

-203 YIGGENVTDHDG
+203 YIGGKKVEDDAG
-215 NLVAKDQ
+215 NLVAEDQ

-246 LNRGQLDVKDPKTKK
+246 LNRGNINVTGEK
-261 IWKFNE
+261 IE
-267 DTGIYDL
+267 
-274 DKTETTSFSVAE
+274 ET
-286 KDKDGIPQV
+286 IPQV

-314 VGYLPNTLK
+314 VGNLPNTVK
-323 NKDGD
+323 ISGIET
-328 KLLTKDF
+328 TKDF
-335 NCQVGVGADVDLGN
+335 SCQFGVGADVDLGN

-358 FSSAVSYSGSSTTLK
+358 FSSAVSYSNSSTTLK
-373 TSGEEV
+373 ASGEEV

-404 VIAENF
+404 VITSDF
-410 TDNSNTRFNWCIP
+410 KDNSNTRFNWCIP

>member
-53 GGNFSRIGITVHG
+53 GGNFSRVGITVHA

-75 DMNADNYSSTG
+75 DMNADDYVTKG

-95 WAKPWSWLEVKIGK
+95 WAKPWSWLEVKVGK

-118 IAYGIFN
+118 IAYGMFN

-140 TRFGNGTGGQAQGAI
+140 TRFGDGNGGQAQGAI

-181 FGNHAQYGV
+181 FGNHAQYGI
-190 GYNIEGIG
+190 GYEIDGIG

-203 YIGGENVTDHDG
+203 YIGGKNTTDVDG
-215 NLVAKDQ
+215 STVPEDQ

-246 LNRGQLDVKDPKTKK
+246 LNRGNVAITDKIKDT
-261 IWKFNE
+261 
-267 DTGIYDL
+267 
-274 DKTETTSFSVAE
+274 
-286 KDKDGIPQV
+286 IPQV

-314 VGYLPNTLK
+314 VGNLPNTIK
-323 NKDGD
+323 VGGFEV
-328 KLLTKDF
+328 TKDF

-358 FSSAVSYSGSSTTLK
+358 FSSAVSYSNSSTTLK
-373 TSGEEV
+373 ASGEEV

-393 IGIGFQGDINT
+393 IGIGFQGDINN
-404 VIAENF
+404 VITSDF
-410 TDNSNTRFNWCIP
+410 KDNSNTRFNWCIP

>member
-21 DVGIGSWGRAV
+21 DVGIGSWGRSV

-75 DMNADNYSSTG
+75 DMNADDYGNKG

-95 WAKPWSWLEVKIGK
+95 WAKPWSWLEVKVGK

-118 IAYGIFN
+118 IAYGMFN

-140 TRFGNGTGGQAQGAI
+140 TRFGDGKGGQAQGAI

-181 FGNHAQYGV
+181 FGNHAQYGI
-190 GYNIEGIG
+190 GYEIDGIG

-203 YIGGENVTDHDG
+203 YIGGKNTTDVDG
-215 NLVAKDQ
+215 STVPEDQ

-246 LNRGQLDVKDPKTKK
+246 LNRGNVAKTTDK
-261 IWKFNE
+261 IE
-267 DTGIYDL
+267 DT
-274 DKTETTSFSVAE
+274 
-286 KDKDGIPQV
+286 IPQV

-314 VGYLPNTLK
+314 VGNLPNTLK
-323 NKDGD
+323 DKDGNNIV
-328 KLLTKDF
+328 TKDF

-358 FSSAVSYSGSSTTLK
+358 FSSAVSYSNSSTTLK
-373 TSGEEV
+373 ASGEEV

-404 VIAENF
+404 VITSDF
-410 TDNSNTRFNWCIP
+410 KDNSNTRFNWCIP

>member
-53 GGNFSRIGITVHG
+53 GGNFSRVGITVHA

-75 DMNADNYSSTG
+75 DMNADDYGNKG

-95 WAKPWSWLEVKIGK
+95 WAKPWSWLEVKVGK

-118 IAYGIFN
+118 IAYGMFN

-181 FGNHAQYGV
+181 FGNHAQYGI
-190 GYNIEGIG
+190 GYEIDGIG

-203 YIGGENVTDHDG
+203 YIGGINTTDVDG
-215 NLVAKDQ
+215 STVPEDQ

-246 LNRGQLDVKDPKTKK
+246 LNRGNVK
-261 IWKFNE
+261 
-267 DTGIYDL
+267 
-274 DKTETTSFSVAE
+274 E
-286 KDKDGIPQV
+286 KDKKIEDTIPQV

-314 VGYLPNTLK
+314 VGNLPNTIK
-323 NKDGD
+323 FGGSEV
-328 KLLTKDF
+328 TKDF

-358 FSSAVSYSGSSTTLK
+358 FSSAVSYSNSSTTLK
-373 TSGEEV
+373 ASGEEV

-404 VIAENF
+404 VIADNF
-410 TDNSNTRFNWCIP
+410 KDNSNTRFNWCVP

>member
-53 GGNFSRIGITVHG
+53 GGNFSRVGITVHA

-75 DMNADNYSSTG
+75 DMNADDYGNKG

-95 WAKPWSWLEVKIGK
+95 WAKPWSWLEVKVGK

-118 IAYGIFN
+118 IAYGMFN

-181 FGNHAQYGV
+181 FGNHAQYGI
-190 GYNIEGIG
+190 GYEIDGIG

-203 YIGGENVTDHDG
+203 YIGGKKVEDDAG
-215 NLVAKDQ
+215 NLVAEDQ

-246 LNRGQLDVKDPKTKK
+246 LNRGNINVTGEK
-261 IWKFNE
+261 IE
-267 DTGIYDL
+267 
-274 DKTETTSFSVAE
+274 ET
-286 KDKDGIPQV
+286 IPQV

-314 VGYLPNTLK
+314 VGNLPNTIK
-323 NKDGD
+323 FGGFEV
-328 KLLTKDF
+328 TKDF

-358 FSSAVSYSGSSTTLK
+358 FSSAVSYSSSSTTLK
-373 TSGEEV
+373 ASGEEV

-404 VIAENF
+404 VITSDF
-410 TDNSNTRFNWCIP
+410 KDNSNTRFNWCIP

>member
-21 DVGIGSWGRAV
+21 DVGIGSWGRSV

-53 GGNFSRIGITVHG
+53 GGDFSRIGITVHG

-75 DMNADNYSSTG
+75 DMNADGYSTA
-86 IGVHDIAHF
+86 GVHDFAHL
-95 WAKPWSWLEVKIGK
+95 WAKPWSWLEVKVGK

-118 IAYGIFN
+118 IAYGMFN

-134 GEDVTF
+134 GDDVTF
-140 TRFGNGTGGQAQGAI
+140 TRFGDGKGGQAKGAI

-166 IAAFDVQ
+166 IAAFDVK
-173 DNGEAVST
+173 DNEEAVST
-181 FGNHAQYGV
+181 FGNHAQYGI
-190 GYNIEGIG
+190 GYEIDGIG

-203 YIGGENVTDHDG
+203 YIGGKNTTDVDG
-215 NLVAKDQ
+215 STVPEDQ

-246 LNRGQLDVKDPKTKK
+246 LNRGNVTKTDK
-261 IWKFNE
+261 IE
-267 DTGIYDL
+267 DT
-274 DKTETTSFSVAE
+274 
-286 KDKDGIPQV
+286 IPQV

-314 VGYLPNTLK
+314 VGNLPNPNTIK
-323 NKDGD
+323 VGD
-328 KLLTKDF
+328 IEVTKDF

-358 FSSAVSYSGSSTTLK
+358 FSSAVSYSNSSTTLK
-373 TSGEEV
+373 ASGEEV

-404 VIAENF
+404 VITSDF
-410 TDNSNTRFNWCIP
+410 KDNSNTRFNWCIP

>member
-53 GGNFSRIGITVHG
+53 GGSFSRVGITVHA

-95 WAKPWSWLEVKIGK
+95 WAKPWSWLEVKVGK

-118 IAYGIFN
+118 IAYGMFN

-140 TRFGNGTGGQAQGAI
+140 TRFGDGKGGQAQGAI

-181 FGNHAQYGV
+181 FGNHAQYGI
-190 GYNIEGIG
+190 GYEIDGIG

-203 YIGGENVTDHDG
+203 YIGGKNTTDVDG
-215 NLVAKDQ
+215 STVPEDQ

-246 LNRGQLDVKDPKTKK
+246 LNRGNVAITDK
-261 IWKFNE
+261 IE
-267 DTGIYDL
+267 DT
-274 DKTETTSFSVAE
+274 
-286 KDKDGIPQV
+286 IPQV

-314 VGYLPNTLK
+314 VGNLPNTIK
-323 NKDGD
+323 VGGFEV
-328 KLLTKDF
+328 TKDF

-358 FSSAVSYSGSSTTLK
+358 FSSAVSYSNSSTTLK
-373 TSGEEV
+373 ASGEEV

-404 VIAENF
+404 VIANF
-410 TDNSNTRFNWCIP
+410 KDNSNTRFNWCIP

>member
-21 DVGIGSWGRAV
+21 DVGIGSWGRSV

-75 DMNADNYSSTG
+75 DMNADDYGNKG

-95 WAKPWSWLEVKIGK
+95 WAKPWSWLEVKVGK

-118 IAYGIFN
+118 IAYGMFN

-140 TRFGNGTGGQAQGAI
+140 TRFGDGKGGQAQGAI

-166 IAAFDVQ
+166 IAAFDVK
-173 DNGEAVST
+173 DNEEAVST
-181 FGNHAQYGV
+181 FGNHAQYGI
-190 GYNIEGIG
+190 GYEIDGIG

-203 YIGGENVTDHDG
+203 YIGGKNTTDVDG
-215 NLVAKDQ
+215 STVPEDQ

-246 LNRGQLDVKDPKTKK
+246 LNRGNVTKTDK
-261 IWKFNE
+261 IE
-267 DTGIYDL
+267 DT
-274 DKTETTSFSVAE
+274 
-286 KDKDGIPQV
+286 IPQV

-314 VGYLPNTLK
+314 VGNLPNTLK
-323 NKDGD
+323 DKDGNNIV
-328 KLLTKDF
+328 TKDF

-358 FSSAVSYSGSSTTLK
+358 FSSAVSYSNSSTTLK
-373 TSGEEV
+373 ASGEEV

-404 VIAENF
+404 VITSDF
-410 TDNSNTRFNWCIP
+410 KDNSNTRFNWCIP

>member
-53 GGNFSRIGITVHG
+53 GGNFSRVGITVHA

-118 IAYGIFN
+118 IAYGMFN

-140 TRFGNGTGGQAQGAI
+140 TRFGDGKGGQAQGAI

-181 FGNHAQYGV
+181 FGNHAQYGI
-190 GYNIEGIG
+190 GYEIDGIG

-203 YIGGENVTDHDG
+203 YIGGKKVEDDAG
-215 NLVAKDQ
+215 NLVAEDQ
-222 INAAFDLAAVENL
+222 IDAAFDLAAVENL

-246 LNRGQLDVKDPKTKK
+246 LNRGNINVTGEK
-261 IWKFNE
+261 IE
-267 DTGIYDL
+267 
-274 DKTETTSFSVAE
+274 ET
-286 KDKDGIPQV
+286 IPQV

-314 VGYLPNTLK
+314 VGNLPNTIK
-323 NKDGD
+323 FGGFEV
-328 KLLTKDF
+328 TKDF

-358 FSSAVSYSGSSTTLK
+358 FSSAVSYSSSSTTLK
-373 TSGEEV
+373 ASGEEV

-404 VIAENF
+404 VITSDF
-410 TDNSNTRFNWCIP
+410 KDNSNTRFNWCIP